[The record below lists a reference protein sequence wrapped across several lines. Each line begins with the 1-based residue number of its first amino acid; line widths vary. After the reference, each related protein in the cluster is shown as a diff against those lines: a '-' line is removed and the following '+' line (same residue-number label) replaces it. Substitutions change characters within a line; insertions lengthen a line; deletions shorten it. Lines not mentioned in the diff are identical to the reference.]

1 MISTAEE
8 LNTLCEQITHDVL
21 HADESEAFITLDT
34 EFVRG
39 PDNNHRLCL
48 IQIASHMR
56 SEIIDVITIGCNKSL
71 QDLLCNNCI
80 RKVFHG
86 CDQDVDTLARSNF
99 FMRNVYDTQ
108 IGELSISTQKTAS
121 YEHLVQTYLKKSLKK
136 TCKTSDWSQRPL
148 TEEQKQY
155 ALNDVIPLREIYKQQ
170 IAKLREQNRE
180 SWVTDEVNNRLLIYM
195 KTTEDTILAPF
206 AGCLHCYRDDAIG
219 ILKKLAVWRQQKAQE
234 EDKPD
239 HLILRNDIL
248 LSVVKCGQ
256 NRIKQLRK
264 LKQSKHGILKE
275 FIKHA
280 SSVCSGYHPAQD
292 TLQDPVNSAV
302 VDFLKLVL
310 DYCSQKYSVNKTLIA
325 VSEDLY
331 ALVNGGTHSWKCSH
345 GWRYDVFGRY
355 VELALAGKIR
365 IKLDNNKL
373 EASFE

>member
-8 LNTLCEQITHDVL
+8 LNTLCDQIRHDVL
-21 HADESEAFITLDT
+21 HSGKSEAFITLDT
-34 EFVRG
+34 EFIRG

-56 SEIIDVITIGCNKSL
+56 SEIIDVMTIGYHQHL
-71 QDLLCNNCI
+71 QDLLYDDCI
-80 RKVFHG
+80 RKVLHG
-86 CDQDVDTLARSNF
+86 CDQDIDTLARSNF

-136 TCKTSDWSQRPL
+136 TCKTSDWSKRPL

-155 ALNDVIPLREIYKQQ
+155 ALNDVIPLRAIYKQQ
-170 IAKLREQNRE
+170 ISKLREQNRE
-180 SWVTDEVNNRLLIYM
+180 TWVIDEVNNRLSVYM

-206 AGCLHCYRDDAIG
+206 AGCLHDYQDDAIER
-219 ILKKLAVWRQQKAQE
+219 LKKLAAWRQQKAQS

-239 HLILRNDIL
+239 HFILRNDVL
-248 LSVVKCGQ
+248 LSVAKCGQ
-256 NRIKQLRK
+256 NRITQLRK
-264 LKQSKHGILKE
+264 LKKSKHGILKE

-292 TLQDPVNSAV
+292 TLQDHGNSAV

-345 GWRYDVFGRY
+345 GWRYEVFGRY
-355 VELALAGKIR
+355 VELALAGKMR